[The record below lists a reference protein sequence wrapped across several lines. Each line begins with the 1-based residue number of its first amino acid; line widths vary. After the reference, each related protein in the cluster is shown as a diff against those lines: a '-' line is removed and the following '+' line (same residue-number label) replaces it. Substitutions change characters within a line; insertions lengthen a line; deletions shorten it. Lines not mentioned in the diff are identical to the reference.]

1 MMLGHNLSTGH
12 TVHSS
17 SNFAALA
24 HDYMKTHA
32 IFFDDPQAVEK
43 HITARLVDDELRA
56 SWLDGLMQCQLHL
69 RFLWQDI
76 LVATYGVHGY
86 LEPTIYKNN
95 AVPASVLKTLK
106 EKFADTAPKP
116 TMEAALEKFDFDTL
130 IDAILE
136 TKELGPMHCLSL
148 ALGVYNIRVTRT
160 MLTNLRTLY
169 DQLMLLTPFQRLTG
183 FKAIPMADAAHYQM
197 PLVADK
203 QNPTYAREGFDNAT
217 AAIFTIMETIPLG
230 ELWNQK
236 HRQLL
241 KRVKEVTIL

>member
-1 MMLGHNLSTGH
+1 MMLGKDSASGH
-12 TVHSS
+12 AVHSS

-24 HDYMKTHA
+24 HEYMKTHA
-32 IFFDDPQAVEK
+32 IFFETPLAVEK
-43 HITARLVDDELRA
+43 HITARLIDDELRA

-76 LVATYGVHGY
+76 LVSTYGKRGY
-86 LEPTIYKNN
+86 LEPTIYKENT
-95 AVPASVLKTLK
+95 VPASVLKTLK

-116 TMEAALEKFDFDTL
+116 TMEVALEKFDFDTL

-183 FKAIPMADAAHYQM
+183 FKAIPMADAALYQM

-203 QNPTYAREGFDNAT
+203 HNPTYAREGFDNAT

-230 ELWNQK
+230 ELWSQK